1 MQSDAT
7 PSSRC
12 RRIHLAITTSTF
24 STLNTRITA
33 RYHNT
38 VLLIGMSLA
47 TLAVRRIP
55 SNTH

>member
-1 MQSDAT
+1 M
-7 PSSRC
+7 
-12 RRIHLAITTSTF
+12 
-24 STLNTRITA
+24 RITA